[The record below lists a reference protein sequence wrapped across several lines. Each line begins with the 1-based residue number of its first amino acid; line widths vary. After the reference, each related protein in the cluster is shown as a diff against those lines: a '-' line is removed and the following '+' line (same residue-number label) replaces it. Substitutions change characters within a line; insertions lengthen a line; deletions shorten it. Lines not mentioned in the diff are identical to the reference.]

1 MCDVKPE
8 QLSYERFPDIYVA
21 RSDVDTEIA
30 LPETYLDLDA
40 GIELNLLE
48 LFVLLYHIN
57 SGV

>member
-30 LPETYLDLDA
+30 LPEKIPRCRSWNRIKPA
-40 GIELNLLE
+40 
-48 LFVLLYHIN
+48 
-57 SGV
+57 